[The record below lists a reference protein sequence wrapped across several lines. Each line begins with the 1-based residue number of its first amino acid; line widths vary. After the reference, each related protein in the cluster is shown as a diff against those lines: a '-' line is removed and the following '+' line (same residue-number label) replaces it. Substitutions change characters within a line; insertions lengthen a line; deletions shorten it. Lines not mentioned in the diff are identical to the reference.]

1 MVYAANR
8 IARNIVFSS
17 TPQRNRIAKIS
28 FCRLLDVCSVPH
40 SLCQPSGH
48 DTQHEPDSDLSLL
61 QATWP
66 QPIGSFRHASSS
78 SCVTRCST
86 SPGYRYCTPVGAS
99 AVSPTTGKPSRT
111 RAAKPR
117 GAPAAAPCSKEG
129 APTADHIRLA
139 RPQSSPRSTHNV
151 SVTIAPV
158 ANYARNNCF
167 TSTGN
172 QYGTSAYSTSCL
184 RAHDLRLSDEFV
196 FKLTGSSGHF

>member
-1 MVYAANR
+1 MDRVGPGCSSDEYRNYFPAASKAALRWSTPHRNR
-8 IARNIVFSS
+8 IARNIVLSS
-17 TPQRNRIAKIS
+17 TPQRNSIAKIP
-28 FCRLLDVCSVPH
+28 FCRPFDVCSVPQ
-40 SLCQPSGH
+40 SLCQPSRH
-48 DTQHEPDSDLSLL
+48 DTRHEPDSDLSLL

-66 QPIGSFRHASSS
+66 QPIRHASSS
-78 SCVTRCST
+78 VCVTRCST

-99 AVSPTTGKPSRT
+99 AVGPTKGKPSRT

-117 GAPAAAPCSKEG
+117 AAPAAAPCSNEG

-172 QYGTSAYSTSCL
+172 QYGTSA
-184 RAHDLRLSDEFV
+184 
-196 FKLTGSSGHF
+196 